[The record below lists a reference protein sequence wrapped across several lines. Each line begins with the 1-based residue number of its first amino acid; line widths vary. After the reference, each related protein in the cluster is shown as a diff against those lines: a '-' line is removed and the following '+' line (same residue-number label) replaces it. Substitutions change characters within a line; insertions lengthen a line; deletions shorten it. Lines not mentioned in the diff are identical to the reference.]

1 LERRSWGAGVLFC
14 AAAAQENRNGNFAMS
29 LITERIPLPLDKRI
43 PAALVAA
50 FLLQT
55 AGALFWAGSAAE
67 RISVLERTL
76 ADDQSAVA
84 RVAVLEEQVGE
95 MKQSL
100 DRIEG
105 KLDRMG
111 NQKNE

>member
-1 LERRSWGAGVLFC
+1 MTIMTEHIQPVLD
-14 AAAAQENRNGNFAMS
+14 A
-29 LITERIPLPLDKRI
+29 KKI

-67 RISVLERTL
+67 RISDLERTVRGEQD
-76 ADDQSAVA
+76 AIA

-95 MKQSL
+95 MKDQLS
-100 DRIEG
+100 RIEG
-105 KLDRMG
+105 KLDRMQTHEAIG
-111 NQKNE
+111 NRQ

>member
-1 LERRSWGAGVLFC
+1 
-14 AAAAQENRNGNFAMS
+14 MS
-29 LITERIPLPLDKRI
+29 LITEHIQPALDARKI

-67 RISVLERTL
+67 RITVLEGRV
-76 ADDQSAVA
+76 ADSQAAIA
-84 RVAVLEEQVGE
+84 RVAVLEEQVSE

-100 DRIEG
+100 LRIES
-105 KLDRMG
+105 KLDHVTERG
-111 NQKNE
+111 KHAL

>member
-1 LERRSWGAGVLFC
+1 MSAIAGTLQPPPPESKPFPV
-14 AAAAQENRNGNFAMS
+14 
-29 LITERIPLPLDKRI
+29 

-67 RISVLERTL
+67 RIDTLERG
-76 ADDQSAVA
+76 AAQDQSAIA
-84 RVAVLEEQVGE
+84 RVAVLEEQTAE

-105 KLDRMG
+105 KLDRLQARDG
-111 NQKNE
+111 P